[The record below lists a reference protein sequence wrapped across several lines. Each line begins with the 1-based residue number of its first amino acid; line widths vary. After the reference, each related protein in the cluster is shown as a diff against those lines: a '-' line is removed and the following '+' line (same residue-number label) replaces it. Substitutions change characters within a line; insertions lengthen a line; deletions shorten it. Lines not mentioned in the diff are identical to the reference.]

1 MEMLLRRSWSTL
13 SVWVLAIIKNVSG
26 AIMQSL
32 IKGSKAPPS
41 FCLTGPPGSL

>member
-1 MEMLLRRSWSTL
+1 ML
-13 SVWVLAIIKNVSG
+13 SVWVLAIIRKASG

-41 FCLTGPPGSL
+41 FCLAGPPGCL